1 MSIISIEE
9 FYKQM
14 DAQSKR
20 NDQNHAETRETVVT
34 AARKASEVSRK
45 HSDENHAGTRETVVA
60 AVRKGADVVRKHSD
74 SNHIETRHHSDDNHA
89 ETRRHS
95 DSNHAETRRFVEDNA
110 TWLRD
115 QLAVHHSP
123 IFWVFDAAVAILVGF
138 VVWFFTQDIAVI
150 QQLDADGN
158 VIGTQTNTYRMIAVV
173 LLAVIAAVLFSL
185 IPSKG
190 EADRA

>member
-45 HSDENHAGTRETVVA
+45 HSD
-60 AVRKGADVVRKHSD
+60 
-74 SNHIETRHHSDDNHA
+74 DNHA
-89 ETRRHS
+89 ETRRV
-95 DSNHAETRRFVEDNA
+95 VEDNA
-110 TWLRD
+110 TWLRN
-115 QLAVHHSP
+115 QLTVHHSP
-123 IFWVFDAAVAILVGF
+123 IFWVVDAVVAILVGF
-138 VVWFFTQDIAVI
+138 VAWFFTQSIAVI
-150 QQLDADGN
+150 QQLDASGN
-158 VIGTQTNTYRMIAVV
+158 VIGTQANPYRMMIVV
-173 LLAVIAAVLFSL
+173 LLAIVAAVLFSL

>member
-1 MSIISIEE
+1 MSIISIDE

-20 NDQNHAETRETVVT
+20 NDQNHAETRETIVT

-74 SNHIETRHHSDDNHA
+74 SNHAETRHHSDDNHA
-89 ETRRHS
+89 ETRRV
-95 DSNHAETRRFVEDNA
+95 VEDNA
-110 TWLRD
+110 TWLRN
-115 QLAVHHSP
+115 QLTVHHSP
-123 IFWVFDAAVAILVGF
+123 IFWVVDAVVAILVGF
-138 VVWFFTQDIAVI
+138 VAWFFTQSIAVI
-150 QQLDADGN
+150 QQLDASGN
-158 VIGTQTNTYRMIAVV
+158 VIGTQANPYRMMIVV
-173 LLAVIAAVLFSL
+173 LLAIVAAVLFSL

>member
-1 MSIISIEE
+1 MSIISIDE

-74 SNHIETRHHSDDNHA
+74 SNHAETRNHSDDNHA
-89 ETRRHS
+89 ETRRRS

-115 QLAVHHSP
+115 QLTVHHSP
-123 IFWVFDAAVAILVGF
+123 IFWVVDAVVAILVGF
-138 VVWFFTQDIAVI
+138 VAWFFTQSIAVI
-150 QQLDADGN
+150 QQLDAAGN
-158 VIGTQTNTYRMIAVV
+158 VIGTQANPYRMMIVV
-173 LLAVIAAVLFSL
+173 LLAIVAAVLFSL

>member
-20 NDQNHAETRETVVT
+20 NDQNHAETRETIVT

-45 HSDENHAGTRETVVA
+45 HSDENHAGTRRV
-60 AVRKGADVVRKHSD
+60 
-74 SNHIETRHHSDDNHA
+74 
-89 ETRRHS
+89 
-95 DSNHAETRRFVEDNA
+95 VEDNA
-110 TWLRD
+110 TWLRN
-115 QLAVHHSP
+115 QLTVHHSP
-123 IFWVFDAAVAILVGF
+123 IFWVVDAVVAILVGF
-138 VVWFFTQDIAVI
+138 VAWFFTQSIAVI
-150 QQLDADGN
+150 QQLDASGN
-158 VIGTQTNTYRMIAVV
+158 VIGTQANPYRMMIVV
-173 LLAVIAAVLFSL
+173 LLAIVAAVLFSL